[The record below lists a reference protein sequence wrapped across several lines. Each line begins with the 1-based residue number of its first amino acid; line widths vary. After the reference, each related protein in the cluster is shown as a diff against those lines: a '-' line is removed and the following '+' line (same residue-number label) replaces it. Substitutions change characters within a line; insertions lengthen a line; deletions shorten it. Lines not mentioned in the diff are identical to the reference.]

1 MTEAQHGCTAP
12 GPSSFQQTSWNSWSW
27 PLEWKVILG
36 FFCLGVIRQ
45 RHHQSWAGELQWVT
59 IGDKI
64 MSGATATWWGTAR
77 VPVLITRQ
85 RLDFVVNGWGHWLCN
100 SKMKKGVFFSNC
112 VRPMKLKLKYLFIF
126 NFCFQTD
133 MWYIH
138 IMHEM
143 AIMQFLKGFS
153 RLWDHCVA
161 GRLKLQ
167 NQWSWI
173 KLDEYY

>member
-12 GPSSFQQTSWNSWSW
+12 APSSFQQTSWNSWSW

-36 FFCLGVIRQ
+36 GFCLGVIRQ

-64 MSGATATWWGTAR
+64 MTGATATWWETAR
-77 VPVLITRQ
+77 VPVLITWQ
-85 RLDFVVNGWGHWLCN
+85 QLDFVVNGWGHWLCN

-126 NFCFQTD
+126 LFSDRNVIYTYNA
-133 MWYIH
+133 WNGNN
-138 IMHEM
+138 
-143 AIMQFLKGFS
+143 AISKGFQQIMRSFCS
-153 RLWDHCVA
+153 R
-161 GRLKLQ
+161 
-167 NQWSWI
+167 
-173 KLDEYY
+173 